1 MLLYTEKQLEKC
13 YRIYC
18 LQQVKQD
25 LAFMKLDDFRYMFE
39 ALMTVIYQPPEE
51 ENEI

>member
-1 MLLYTEKQLEKC
+1 MVLYTEEQLEKC

-18 LQQVKQD
+18 LKQVKKD

-39 ALMTVIYQPPEE
+39 DLMTIIYQPTEE

>member
-1 MLLYTEKQLEKC
+1 MVLYTEEQLEKC

-18 LQQVKQD
+18 LKQVKQD

-39 ALMTVIYQPPEE
+39 DLMTIIYQPTEE

>member
-1 MLLYTEKQLEKC
+1 MVLYTEEQLEKC

-18 LQQVKQD
+18 LKQVKED

-39 ALMTVIYQPPEE
+39 DLMAVIYQSEE
-51 ENEI
+51 EE

>member
-1 MLLYTEKQLEKC
+1 MVLYTEEQLEKC

-25 LAFMKLDDFRYMFE
+25 LAFMKLDNFRYMFE
-39 ALMTVIYQPPEE
+39 ALMTVIYQSEE
-51 ENEI
+51 EEQ

>member
-1 MLLYTEKQLEKC
+1 MVLYTEEQLEKC

-18 LQQVKQD
+18 LKQVKQD

-39 ALMTVIYQPPEE
+39 DLMAIIYQPKEE
-51 ENEI
+51 EEQ